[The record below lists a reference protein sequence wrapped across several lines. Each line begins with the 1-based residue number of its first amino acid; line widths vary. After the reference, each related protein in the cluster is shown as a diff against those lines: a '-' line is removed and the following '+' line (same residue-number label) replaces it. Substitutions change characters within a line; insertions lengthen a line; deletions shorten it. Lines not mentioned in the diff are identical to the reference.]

1 METVTVTASRAAGF
15 SEMEVLIGSAIV
27 IVLVAWMAFSGMRS
41 LRSRHGAHQPSHQ
54 A

>member
-15 SEMEVLIGSAIV
+15 NEMEVLIGSAIV
-27 IVLVAWMAFSGMRS
+27 IALVAWMAFSGMRN
-41 LRSRHGAHQPSHQ
+41 LRGRQGSHQ